1 MKYTIDARGKKLGR
15 VASEAAM
22 VLLGKNS
29 ASFAKNVVA
38 PVKVEILNAKD
49 TDITALKKDRDVYV
63 TYTGFRGGLKSE
75 KLGDLIIRKGMSE
88 VYERAVY
95 NMLPKNKLRSVRMK
109 NLIVKE

>member
-49 TDITALKKDRDVYV
+49 TDITALSSEGASNASNAHEFAYSC
-63 TYTGFRGGLKSE
+63 TSTGICTTS
-75 KLGDLIIRKGMSE
+75 I
-88 VYERAVY
+88 
-95 NMLPKNKLRSVRMK
+95 
-109 NLIVKE
+109 